1 MDKIDRMRAFALVA
15 KNASFTIAAQRMGR
29 SARLVS
35 KYVADL
41 ENALGVQ
48 LLNRTTRSVSL
59 TDAGATY
66 LALCEPLLDGF
77 DELEERVRHDQTSL
91 RGVIHISAPTGFG
104 ALRLT
109 PSLAKFG
116 AKHPNVDLN
125 LQFSDRR
132 VSIIEEGFDLA
143 IRIGPMRDSAL
154 KVRQLGPMP
163 LVVCASPVYLERT
176 GTPDHP
182 RALAT
187 HECILDG
194 NMTEPTIWRFDIN
207 GQEEAVPV
215 RGRFRMNAP
224 AAAARLAAT
233 GAAIARCPA
242 YTVADAFRSGDL
254 VELFAEHR
262 VSPYAVAALFPQNR
276 RLTTRVRALIDH
288 LADDPELCSD
298 SAKT

>member
-1 MDKIDRMRAFALVA
+1 
-15 KNASFTIAAQRMGR
+15 
-29 SARLVS
+29 
-35 KYVADL
+35 
-41 ENALGVQ
+41 
-48 LLNRTTRSVSL
+48 
-59 TDAGATY
+59 
-66 LALCEPLLDGF
+66 
-77 DELEERVRHDQTSL
+77 
-91 RGVIHISAPTGFG
+91 
-104 ALRLT
+104 
-109 PSLAKFG
+109 
-116 AKHPNVDLN
+116 
-125 LQFSDRR
+125 
-132 VSIIEEGFDLA
+132 
-143 IRIGPMRDSAL
+143 MRDSSL

-163 LVVCASPVYLERT
+163 LVVCASPADLERT

-215 RGRFRMNAP
+215 SGRFRMNAP

-288 LADDPELCSD
+288 LADDPGLCSD